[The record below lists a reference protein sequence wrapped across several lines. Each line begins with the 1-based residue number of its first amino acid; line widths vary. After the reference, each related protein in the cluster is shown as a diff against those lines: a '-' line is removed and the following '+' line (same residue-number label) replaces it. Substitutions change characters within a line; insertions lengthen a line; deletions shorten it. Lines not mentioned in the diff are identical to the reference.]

1 MNLTLLD
8 RLDEEYLGRGGVKGE
23 VISLDLIF
31 NCGKQI
37 QTSNYLL
44 ENTPVAFKHWVM
56 TLNIWISGGK
66 GKKKKRRTHNICLRQ
81 WKHSS
86 TISRK
91 LLSQQILHRLKGVAV
106 FPCARLKE
114 DSKTL
119 LLQLFQL
126 I

>member
-66 GKKKKRRTHNICLRQ
+66 GKKKKE
-81 WKHSS
+81 KD
-86 TISRK
+86 
-91 LLSQQILHRLKGVAV
+91 
-106 FPCARLKE
+106 P
-114 DSKTL
+114 
-119 LLQLFQL
+119 
-126 I
+126 